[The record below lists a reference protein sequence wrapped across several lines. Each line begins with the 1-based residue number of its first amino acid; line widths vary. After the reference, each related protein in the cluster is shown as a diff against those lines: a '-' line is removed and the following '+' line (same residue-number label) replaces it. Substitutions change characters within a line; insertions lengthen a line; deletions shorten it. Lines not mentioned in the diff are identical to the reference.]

1 MKNEKKLRFF
11 EVKAKNGN
19 IIVMNEKEIDEYKE
33 FIEEVRTEF
42 TDKEIEE
49 LEVSKMKLTPEIIK
63 LLKS

>member
-1 MKNEKKLRFF
+1 MDKKLRFF

-19 IIVMNEKEIDEYKE
+19 VIVMNEKEIDKYKE

-49 LEVSKMKLTPEIIK
+49 LEFSKMKLTPEIIK
-63 LLKS
+63 VLTAK